1 MTYKCTICG
10 KVYASMSSLCNHSRN
25 IHKITPT
32 LKKTKL
38 YPIKEEPQFKCDF
51 CDSEYKH
58 RQSKTKH
65 MRTCIYKKNYVPLDS
80 LPQKINDL
88 EDKYEELENKYEEI
102 KNNYEET
109 KHKYDEMQNKY
120 CVLENIIN
128 KLQKCVLIESHNIH
142 TSSENTSEP
151 NNDIPIL
158 SQNQKD
164 ENICDINRNKKHVP
178 KLLKNQSWDV
188 YIGREKGVG
197 NCFCCNSEI
206 DSKHFECGHVIPIS
220 KGGPDTIENLRPIC
234 SLCNRS
240 MGSKNMGDFM
250 KKYLNKSLNKT
261 PNVIDI

>member
-1 MTYKCTICG
+1 MDDTTYKCTICG
-10 KVYASMSSLCNHSRN
+10 KVYATQQSLCNHTR
-25 IHKITPT
+25 IKHQMTPT
-32 LKKTKL
+32 LKRSKL
-38 YPIKEEPQFKCDF
+38 YPINKEIPLFKCDF

-88 EDKYEELENKYEEI
+88 EDKYEELENKYEEM
-102 KNNYEET
+102 KNNYEEM
-109 KHKYDEMQNKY
+109 KNKY
-120 CVLENIIN
+120 SILENIIN
-128 KLQKCVLIESHNIH
+128 KLQKCALDEAKNVH
-142 TSSENTSEP
+142 TSSENICEP

-164 ENICDINRNKKHVP
+164 ENTCDINKNKKHVP

-197 NCFCCNSEI
+197 NCFYCNSEI

-240 MGSKNMGDFM
+240 MGSKNMGEFM